1 MKEKFGK
8 VAVLCGGYSSEREI
22 SLMTGKAVW
31 EALLNK
37 DIDAYLI
44 DTKKGLLHQMIKND
58 FSSVWIALHGSDGED
73 GKIQSLLE
81 IMDIS
86 YTGSGPL
93 SCALTMNKLF
103 TKKLLLQNGFK
114 TPDFKLVERI
124 DQFEEVVEFLNLP
137 FILKPCSQGSSIG
150 VSIIKNK
157 NDFDREFQALEK
169 LNDWLIAE
177 SYLLYS
183 EYTAAFLNEKILPLI
198 KIDASHEHFYNYEAK
213 YFSDETK
220 YICPSGLEK
229 HVEKRIQKSCFDAC
243 KLLNLR
249 GWGRIDFFIDQ
260 YDEPVILEINTV
272 PGMTAHSLVPMA
284 ASEIGIDFDQLCL
297 DILEISDV

>member
-1 MKEKFGK
+1 MKEKFGI

-44 DTKKGLLHQMIKND
+44 DTKKGFLHQMIKND

-103 TKKLLLQNGFK
+103 TKKLLLQNG
-114 TPDFKLVERI
+114 
-124 DQFEEVVEFLNLP
+124 
-137 FILKPCSQGSSIG
+137 
-150 VSIIKNK
+150 
-157 NDFDREFQALEK
+157 
-169 LNDWLIAE
+169 
-177 SYLLYS
+177 
-183 EYTAAFLNEKILPLI
+183 
-198 KIDASHEHFYNYEAK
+198 
-213 YFSDETK
+213 
-220 YICPSGLEK
+220 
-229 HVEKRIQKSCFDAC
+229 
-243 KLLNLR
+243 
-249 GWGRIDFFIDQ
+249 
-260 YDEPVILEINTV
+260 
-272 PGMTAHSLVPMA
+272 
-284 ASEIGIDFDQLCL
+284 
-297 DILEISDV
+297 